1 MWEEI
6 QKRPFSRPLFLW
18 IAGIL
23 IQTYLPAYPV
33 GILCALFSV
42 GVLFLSFPRPGK
54 AERTLSFDDRWV
66 WGVVFSVL
74 FVSLAIGK
82 TASAERQAEQQASG
96 RAEQTDL
103 RQAKY
108 QTPQKA
114 TQRLDR
120 QARQPARRQAE
131 RPSVRSSKPQAKRH
145 AGNLPGKSLKEIS
158 RARQIQQ
165 TLLANFDKLRLT
177 DEEKSVLATLTLGY
191 RQALHRD
198 VRKRF
203 SVTGVS
209 HLLAVSGLHVGIV
222 CGFLT
227 LLLAPLARR
236 RAGRQLRY
244 ALSLAFLWGYVW
256 ITGLAAS
263 AVRAGIM
270 LSVYLAGRILK
281 RPSDRYNTWCA
292 AAFCMLAYHP
302 LYLFDIGFQLS
313 YLAVFSIL
321 FFQPRLE
328 RLIPVRNPLIRI
340 PWQWLTV
347 TLAAQAGTTFLCLY
361 YFRQFSWVFLFTNL
375 PLSGLATLLIPAGL
389 LWIVLP
395 PWFPGYNGL
404 QLMIEMLT
412 RILLAVVDA
421 FARLPGA
428 SYTGHWGMGSV
439 WIAYAVCFFSMLYVV
454 DRRPWQLLAALGGV
468 LIILIVRLIDRFM
481 LLHV

>member
-18 IAGIL
+18 ITGIL
-23 IQTYLPAYPV
+23 IQTYLPGYLV
-33 GILCALFSV
+33 GILCVLLSG
-42 GVLFLSFPRPGK
+42 GVLFLSFGRPEK
-54 AERTLSFDDRWV
+54 AKGMLSFDHRWV
-66 WGVVFSVL
+66 WGLVFSVL

-82 TASAERQAEQQASG
+82 TASAQRQE
-96 RAEQTDL
+96 E
-103 RQAKY
+103 
-108 QTPQKA
+108 
-114 TQRLDR
+114 
-120 QARQPARRQAE
+120 E
-131 RPSVRSSKPQAKRH
+131 QAKRH
-145 AGNLPGKSLKEIS
+145 AAQTSPWQANPPGGQRAGQLANRPAGTSVYLQRTQQTKRASKLSSKSREENLTGQS
-158 RARQIQQ
+158 RKAIKDARQIQQ
-165 TLLANFDKLRLT
+165 TLLADFDKLRLS

-191 RQALHRD
+191 RQAMRRD
-198 VRKRF
+198 LRKRF

-227 LLLAPLARR
+227 FLFTPLARR
-236 RAGRQLRY
+236 PAGRRLRY
-244 ALSLAFLWGYVW
+244 LLSLLCLWGYVW

-270 LSVYLAGRILK
+270 LSVYLVGRVLK

-292 AAFCMLAYHP
+292 AAFCMLAYDP

-328 RLIPVRNPLIRI
+328 RLIPVRNPLIAV

-375 PLSGLATLLIPAGL
+375 PLSGLVTLLIPTGL

-395 PWFPGYNGL
+395 RGIPGYGGL
-404 QLMIEMLT
+404 QSLVEMLT
-412 RILLAVVDA
+412 RSLLAVVDT

-428 SYTGHWGMGSV
+428 SYTGNWGMGSV
-439 WIAYAVCFFSMLYVV
+439 CLGYAVCLFGMLYML

-468 LIILIVRLIDRFM
+468 LIILIGRVIDRFIVF
-481 LLHV
+481 HV